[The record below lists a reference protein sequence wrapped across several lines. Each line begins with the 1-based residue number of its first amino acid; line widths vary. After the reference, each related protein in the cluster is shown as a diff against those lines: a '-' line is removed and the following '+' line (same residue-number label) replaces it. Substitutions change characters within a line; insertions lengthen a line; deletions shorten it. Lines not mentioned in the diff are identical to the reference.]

1 VTTVERAPGSTV
13 PRRQL
18 GRYLRELREQARI
31 SVKLAAEQLEWS
43 TPRIWRIETGQVA
56 MRSLDV
62 RNMCELY
69 GAPHDTTQ
77 ALMGLAKETKAKGWW
92 HAYGDVIPE
101 GFDLYVGLEEAAT
114 SHTSYESELV
124 PGLLQ
129 TEGYAR
135 EIIHTHYPELSEDEL
150 DGRVRLRIERQVILT
165 RPTVPLTL
173 RAVLSEAALLRP
185 IGGRKVMAHQ
195 LAHLV
200 YMSELAH
207 VTLRVASLPAG
218 MHIGLL
224 TGPFVILRFPL
235 KGDGSETEPPVVYK
249 DGYTG
254 GLYLDKPS
262 EIEQYEAAFR
272 GIWEAALDEQ
282 ASRRLVAEVAGSYEQ
297 S

>member
-1 VTTVERAPGSTV
+1 M

-18 GRYLRELREQARI
+18 GRYLRELRESARM
-31 SVKLAAEQLEWS
+31 SVRLVAEQLEWS
-43 TPRIWRIETGQVA
+43 TPRIWRIETGQIA

-69 GAPHDTTQ
+69 GAPEETTK

-101 GFDLYVGLEEAAT
+101 GFNLYVGLEEAAV
-114 SHTSYESELV
+114 SHASYESELV

-135 EIIHTHYPELSEDEL
+135 DIIHTHYPHLSDEGVEGRVQLRMDRQALLTRVTAPLDLRVALSE
-150 DGRVRLRIERQVILT
+150 T
-165 RPTVPLTL
+165 TL
-173 RAVLSEAALLRP
+173 RRP
-185 IGGRKVMAHQ
+185 VGGPKVMAHQ

-200 YMSELAH
+200 YMSELPNVA
-207 VTLRVASLPAG
+207 LRVVPFAAG
-218 MHIGLL
+218 AHIGVLS
-224 TGPFVILRFPL
+224 GPFVILRFPL
-235 KGDGSETEPPVVYK
+235 KTDGSETEPPVVYV

-254 GLYLDKPS
+254 GLYLDKPQ
-262 EIEQYEAAFR
+262 EIEQYDGAFR

-282 ASRRLVAEVAGSYEQ
+282 ASRRLIAEVAGSYEQ
-297 S
+297 G

>member
-18 GRYLRELREQARI
+18 GRYLRGLREQARI

-69 GAPHDTTQ
+69 DAPAETTK

-92 HAYGDVIPE
+92 HAFGDVIPE
-101 GFDLYVGLEEAAT
+101 GFDVYVGLEEAAT

-135 EIIHTHYPELSEDEL
+135 EIINIHTPGLSEEEL
-150 DGRVRLRIERQVILT
+150 DGRVQLRIERQVILT

-173 RAVLSEAALLRP
+173 CAVLSEAAIRRP
-185 IGGRKVMAHQ
+185 TGGRKVMAHQ

-200 YMSELAH
+200 YMSELAN
-207 VTLRVASLPAG
+207 VTLRVLPFAAG
-218 MHIGLL
+218 AHIGTL

-254 GLYLDKPS
+254 NLYLDKPK

-282 ASRRLVAEVAGSYEQ
+282 ASRRLIAEVAGSYEQ
-297 S
+297 G

>member
-1 VTTVERAPGSTV
+1 VTTEERAAGSTV

-18 GRYLRELREQARI
+18 GRYLRDLREEARI
-31 SVKLAAEQLEWS
+31 SVRLAAEQLEWS

-69 GAPHDTTQ
+69 GARDDTTK

-101 GFDLYVGLEEAAT
+101 GFDLYVGLEESAASIT
-114 SHTSYESELV
+114 WYESELV

-135 EIIHTHYPELSEDEL
+135 EIIHTHLPELNEEEL

-173 RAVLSEAALLRP
+173 RVALSEAAIRRP
-185 IGGRKVMAHQ
+185 IGGPQVMAHQ

-200 YMSELAH
+200 YVSEMSNITLGVVPLA
-207 VTLRVASLPAG
+207 AG
-218 MHIGLL
+218 AHIGTL
-224 TGPFVILRFPL
+224 TGPFEILRFPL
-235 KGDGSETEPPVVYK
+235 KSDGSETEPPVVYK

-254 GLYLDKPS
+254 GLYLDKPG
-262 EIEQYEAAFR
+262 EIEQYDDAFR
-272 GIWEAALDEQ
+272 RIWEAALDEQ
-282 ASRRLVAEVAGSYEQ
+282 ASRRLIAEAAGNYEQ